1 MDGSSHDRWAHL
13 QWRVWQLVDEHG
25 ILTAIFP
32 FSIFLFPYGGRVVL
46 SISAVGRP
54 LDFHF
59 SDFGFSLIQ
68 EYIIIDIFHVYKF
81 LSHI

>member
-13 QWRVWQLVDEHG
+13 QWRVWQLVDEHS

-81 LSHI
+81 